1 MAFLSELIGQTVWD
15 ARGERVGRCAD
26 ILIVHPDQPFPT
38 VRALALED
46 GEGAGQ
52 FIPAEQI
59 GWLGPNIL
67 LKVSRSHLKPFT
79 PQGNE
84 LWLVRQILDRQIVDT
99 EGRRVVRVNDLLLT
113 RTNEHFCLAGVDV
126 GGLGLLRR
134 LGIQKPALTLFSI
147 LRQKPPELI
156 IPWEDVAPLQ
166 AQEPIRL
173 RISRDKIGRIHPSDI
188 ADIIADLDRRTG
200 QALIESLDD
209 EVAADTIEEIPP
221 QMQVD
226 VISRLE
232 PERAADILEEMGPD
246 EAADLLGDLPA
257 HASQKLLELMEDE
270 DAEDVRRLL
279 AYPEDSAGGI
289 MTTEFTTLPEGL
301 TVAQALEYLRQ
312 SEEAQEDEALHYI
325 YVVDEGGHL
334 KGVISLRDLVL
345 SPPEAT
351 LTERM
356 TTRLITVGPLTP
368 QQEIARLIAK
378 YNLLAVPVV
387 DEAGVLQG
395 IVTVDDAI
403 DAILPTAWKKRLP
416 RFFYV

>member
-26 ILIVHPDQPFPT
+26 VLIVHPDQPFPT
-38 VRALALED
+38 VRALALKD
-46 GEGAGQ
+46 GEGVGH
-52 FIPAEQI
+52 FVPAEQI

-84 LWLVRQILDRQIVDT
+84 LWLARQVLDRQIVDT
-99 EGRRVVRVNDLLLT
+99 EGHRVVRVNDLLLT
-113 RTNEHFCLAGVDV
+113 RSNEHFCLAGVDV

-134 LGIQKPALTLFSI
+134 LGIQKPVRALFTL
-147 LRQKPPELI
+147 LHRKPQETV

-200 QALIESLDD
+200 QALLESLDNAI
-209 EVAADTIEEIPP
+209 AADTIEEIPP
-221 QMQVD
+221 EMQVD

-246 EAADLLGDLPA
+246 DAADLLADLPA
-257 HASQKLLELMEDE
+257 HASQKLLDLMEDE

-279 AYPEDSAGGI
+279 AYPEYSAGGI

-301 TVAQALEYLRQ
+301 TVAQALEYLRR
-312 SEEAQEDEALHYI
+312 SEEAQEDEALYYL
-325 YVVDEGGHL
+325 YVVDQSGRL
-334 KGVISLRDLVL
+334 KGVISLRALVM
-345 SPPEAT
+345 SPPEAN

-356 TTRLITVGPLTP
+356 ETRLITVGPLTP
-368 QQEIARLIAK
+368 QQEVARLIAK
-378 YNLLAVPVV
+378 YDLLALPVV
-387 DEAGVLQG
+387 DEAGVIHG

-416 RFFYV
+416 RFF